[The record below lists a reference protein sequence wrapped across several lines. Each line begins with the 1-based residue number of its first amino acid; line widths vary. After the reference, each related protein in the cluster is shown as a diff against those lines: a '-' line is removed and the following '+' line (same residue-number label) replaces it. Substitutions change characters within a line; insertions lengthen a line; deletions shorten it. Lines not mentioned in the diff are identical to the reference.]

1 MTIDTWL
8 LIGTGALLVFWGVGA
23 HNRLSALRDRLV
35 RRHAEVD
42 RVLRLRRRAVIAWV
56 AAAGDGDGADLSL
69 NESVLDACAQA
80 EAAAEGARRAPT
92 RRGAI
97 AAANMA
103 EQVLERTVRTFMAHA
118 SSSAR
123 PASAPR
129 RAAWVGCEVQLAV
142 ARQAFNREVVAYN
155 AAVSQFPASVL
166 AAVTGLRPTLPVEA
180 GPELSPAAQVPPDGR
195 EGWADTGAATV
206 PQGANAGETDRRGV
220 PSGFLGRRP

>member
-1 MTIDTWL
+1 MALHTWL
-8 LIGTGALLVFWGVGA
+8 MVGIGALLVFWAVGA

-56 AAAGDGDGADLSL
+56 AAAGDGDGVDLSL

-103 EQVLERTVRTFMAHA
+103 EQVLERTVRAFMAHP
-118 SSSAR
+118 SSNAR
-123 PASAPR
+123 PAAAPR

-142 ARQAFNREVVAYN
+142 ARQGFNREVAAYN
-155 AAVSQFPASVL
+155 AAVSQFPASLL

-180 GPELSPAAQVPPDGR
+180 GPELSPATLVPPDGR
-195 EGWADTGAATV
+195 DAWADSTAAV
-206 PQGANAGETDRRGV
+206 PLRSADAGEPVRRDG
-220 PSGFLGRRP
+220 PAAFFGRRP